1 MTEHWIA
8 LTDLP
13 AHGREFSF
21 ADQEIWQE
29 GWQAFD
35 MAFAPHTPL
44 EAVLTITPQK
54 DGFLIRGRLR
64 GAVRTICDRCAEE
77 AVLAIDHAFDEFEA
91 IADTHEDDAGES
103 HLRPL
108 DAGFALDAAG
118 MLWEQ
123 FVLALPAQILCSDSC
138 QGLCSRCG
146 ANKNHESCHCQEETP
161 LARALA
167 ARRSSTP
174 K

>member
-29 GWQAFD
+29 TWRSFGMD
-35 MAFAPHTPL
+35 FAAHTPL
-44 EAVLTITPQK
+44 EAVFTVTPQK

-64 GAVRTICDRCAEE
+64 GAVRAICDRCAEE
-77 AVLAIDHAFDEFEA
+77 AVLTIDHAFDEFEA
-91 IADTHEDDAGES
+91 IADIHEDDGEES

-123 FVLALPAQILCSDSC
+123 FVLALPAQVLCSDSC
-138 QGLCSRCG
+138 QGLCPMCG
-146 ANKNHESCHCQEETP
+146 VNKNHESCQCSKETP

-167 ARRSSTP
+167 ARGFSTP